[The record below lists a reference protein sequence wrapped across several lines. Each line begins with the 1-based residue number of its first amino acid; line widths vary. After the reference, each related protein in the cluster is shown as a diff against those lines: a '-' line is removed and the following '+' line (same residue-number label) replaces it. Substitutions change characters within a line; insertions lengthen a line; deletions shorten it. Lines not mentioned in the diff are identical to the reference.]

1 MARAPNAGPECQVP
15 YAERDVGKED
25 GQWRRRGVGGWVG
38 AFECH
43 QPLRRKRNQGEGGG
57 RGLLRCR
64 HLHREPQHNHATL
77 CAHKQ
82 GKTWKG
88 AMRQALLGGGG
99 LRSGCRLPAV
109 MLSCV
114 KKMAKGPPRCAAV
127 RPSQAR
133 PQRCYHWA
141 VPWTTDAGWVHPGG
155 ALASM
160 PLERP
165 AHVGRQP
172 VPK

>member
-1 MARAPNAGPECQVP
+1 MCWRLRVHGALVRHQVRRDAKQGHGPHWRWQPQPAMIRDQLFATGAPGTLKMEVHTVARAPNAGQGCHVT

-77 CAHKQ
+77 CADKQ
-82 GKTWKG
+82 GKG
-88 AMRQALLGGGG
+88 AMGQALLGGGG
-99 LRSGCRLPAV
+99 
-109 MLSCV
+109 CV
-114 KKMAKGPPRCAAV
+114 RVAACL
-127 RPSQAR
+127 Q
-133 PQRCYHWA
+133 
-141 VPWTTDAGWVHPGG
+141 
-155 ALASM
+155 
-160 PLERP
+160 
-165 AHVGRQP
+165 
-172 VPK
+172 